1 MKAISGLLVFLVIS
15 FASAGQSK
23 VKLTELKDHIGDS
36 VIIEGRVNSIQYLR
50 EVERSPTYLYIGS
63 AYPKQKL
70 TVVIFGSNRTKFTV
84 VPEDA
89 FKNKTLRVTGKIS
102 DNGGKLQMVVSD
114 PAQIVAIEK

>member
-1 MKAISGLLVFLVIS
+1 M
-15 FASAGQSK
+15 
-23 VKLTELKDHIGDS
+23 KLTELKDHIGDS

-63 AYPKQKL
+63 AHPKQKL